1 MFRLTG
7 IRIYHRLRFRKEL
20 KKGMDIILAI
30 SEILNHMYLRRKHRA
45 RLLYQRSKNVKLEGR
60 REKQMMLLHPA
71 RIIGYQVD
79 NLPNAGSSFRIVSFC
94 SLLLF
99 LLLLGLGFIYRSV
112 DEKKRRKKETNS
124 GKNLLSELLLATSS
138 LSLLVT
144 PEKSFRLRALT

>member
-1 MFRLTG
+1 
-7 IRIYHRLRFRKEL
+7 
-20 KKGMDIILAI
+20 MDIILAI
-30 SEILNHMYLRRKHRA
+30 SEILNYMYLRRKHRA
-45 RLLYQRSKNVKLEGR
+45 RLPYQRSKNVKLEGR
-60 REKQMMLLHPA
+60 REKQMMLPHPA

-79 NLPNAGSSFRIVSFC
+79 NLPNAGPSFRIVSFC

-112 DEKKRRKKETNS
+112 DEKKRRTNS

-144 PEKSFRLRALT
+144 PEKSFRLRALS